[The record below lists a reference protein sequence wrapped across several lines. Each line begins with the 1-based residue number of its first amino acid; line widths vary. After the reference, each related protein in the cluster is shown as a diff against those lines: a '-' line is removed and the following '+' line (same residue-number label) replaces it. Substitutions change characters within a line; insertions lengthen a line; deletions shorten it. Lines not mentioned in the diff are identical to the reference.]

1 MLLSMDYFLLL
12 ERNEFSL
19 SRLRKFLYFLFV
31 SESTRHYDTF
41 LTITFNAQRTYK
53 RKPIS
58 FFRLE
63 FSNRILLL
71 VLMGKIAISYYQI
84 RLKTDVIFRMVSSTA
99 SLSGSQIR
107 PGSASLVEQPVQIPG
122 YTSQIS
128 QNTPVINSIMKP
140 SQPVNFNFKGR
151 FQS

>member
-1 MLLSMDYFLLL
+1 
-12 ERNEFSL
+12 
-19 SRLRKFLYFLFV
+19 
-31 SESTRHYDTF
+31 
-41 LTITFNAQRTYK
+41 
-53 RKPIS
+53 
-58 FFRLE
+58 
-63 FSNRILLL
+63 
-71 VLMGKIAISYYQI
+71 MGKVAISYYQI
-84 RLKTDVIFRMVSSTA
+84 LLKTDVIFRMVSSTA
-99 SLSGSQIR
+99 SHSGSQIR